1 MPKPNTTAQLESVN
15 GRLAALRTA
24 EEKSL
29 ADNAASTAKLLAERE
44 EIGRILAPL
53 HRLLQDRDA
62 LVIQRQNVLDKIQ
75 ESQAGEVRFEAEIR
89 KCLRQVWSNQWLAML
104 IENNPYE
111 SSATRRL
118 EFARREIVVVE
129 AELSALDERIADY
142 RSAHGI
148 S

>member
-1 MPKPNTTAQLESVN
+1 
-15 GRLAALRTA
+15 
-24 EEKSL
+24 
-29 ADNAASTAKLLAERE
+29 
-44 EIGRILAPL
+44 
-53 HRLLQDRDA
+53 
-62 LVIQRQNVLDKIQ
+62 
-75 ESQAGEVRFEAEIR
+75 
-89 KCLRQVWSNQWLAML
+89 ML

>member
-53 HRLLQDRDA
+53 HHLLQDRDA
-62 LVIQRQNVLDKIQ
+62 LVTQRQNILDKIQ

-129 AELSALDERIADY
+129 AELADLDGRISGY

>member
-44 EIGRILAPL
+44 EIGKILAPL
-53 HRLLQDRDA
+53 HHLIQDRDA
-62 LVIQRQNVLDKIQ
+62 LVIQRQNVLDKIADAAA
-75 ESQAGEVRFEAEIR
+75 SEVRFDGEI
-89 KCLRQVWSNQWLAML
+89 KNCLRQVWSNQWLAML

-118 EFARREIVVVE
+118 ELARREIVVVE
-129 AELSALDERIADY
+129 AELAALDERIADY

-148 S
+148 A

>member
-44 EIGRILAPL
+44 EIGRMLAPL
-53 HRLLQDRDA
+53 HHLLQDRDA
-62 LVIQRQNVLDKIQ
+62 LVTQRQNILDKIQ

>member
-129 AELSALDERIADY
+129 AELADLDGRISGY